1 MTALRPLLH
10 LTVTPCLATALATAP
25 AAVADPQSSSLCPEG
40 ALTSVPDG
48 RLQCR
53 AGQWQPSTNVNPAVG
68 QWLTYGPPLTL
79 SGTGRRNPE
88 IASGSWVG
96 RPQEPKSRCRAE
108 QVPLAGPPQTEPES
122 PEVTTG
128 DPGQPL
134 NMQVP
139 PTLYSITLSGDC
151 LWQRVR

>member
-1 MTALRPLLH
+1 MTALRHLLS

-25 AAVADPQSSSLCPEG
+25 AALADPQSSSLCPEG

-53 AGQWQPSTNVNPAVG
+53 AGQW
-68 QWLTYGPPLTL
+68 LTYGPPLTL

-88 IASGSWVG
+88 IASGSWIG
-96 RPQEPKSRCRAE
+96 RPQEPRSRCRAE
-108 QVPLAGPPQTEPES
+108 QVPLAGQPQSQPPA
-122 PEVTTG
+122 VTTG

-134 NMQVP
+134 SMQVP
-139 PTLYSITLSGDC
+139 PMLYSITLSGDC

>member
-1 MTALRPLLH
+1 MTEPRHLLRLTMTACAVAV
-10 LTVTPCLATALATAP
+10 LTAAPPTALA
-25 AAVADPQSSSLCPEG
+25 DPPSSSVCPEG

-53 AGQWQPSTNVNPAVG
+53 AGQWQPSTNVDPAAG

-96 RPQEPKSRCRAE
+96 QPQESKSRCHAE
-108 QVPLAGPPQTEPES
+108 QVPLANPTQTDT
-122 PEVTTG
+122 VATG
-128 DPGQPL
+128 APGQPL
-134 NMQVP
+134 SVHIP

-151 LWQRVR
+151 LWQRVH

>member
-1 MTALRPLLH
+1 MKEPRHLLRLTMTACAVAV
-10 LTVTPCLATALATAP
+10 LTAAPPTALA
-25 AAVADPQSSSLCPEG
+25 DPPSSSVCPEG

-53 AGQWQPSTNVNPAVG
+53 AGQWQPSTNIDPAGG

-96 RPQEPKSRCRAE
+96 QPQEPKSRCHAE
-108 QVPLAGPPQTEPES
+108 QVPLANPAETAA
-122 PEVTTG
+122 VATG

-134 NMQVP
+134 SVHIP
-139 PTLYSITLSGDC
+139 PSLYSITLSGDC
-151 LWQRVR
+151 LWQRVS

>member
-1 MTALRPLLH
+1 MTALRHLLS

-25 AAVADPQSSSLCPEG
+25 AALADPQSSSLCPEG

-53 AGQWQPSTNVNPAVG
+53 AGQWLPSTNVNPAAG

-88 IASGSWVG
+88 IASGSWIG
-96 RPQEPKSRCRAE
+96 RPQEPRSRCRAE
-108 QVPLAGPPQTEPES
+108 QVPLAGQPQSQPPA
-122 PEVTTG
+122 VTTG

-134 NMQVP
+134 SMQVP